1 MLHHPHAAQ
10 IDRISALNDS
20 FYKTPC
26 ILDYIKKYILIKI
39 FAGPIKPDK
48 TPLI

>member
-10 IDRISALNDS
+10 IDRIAALNDS

-26 ILDYIKKYILIKI
+26 ILNYIKKIYTKKI
-39 FAGPIKPDK
+39 FASPIKPDK